1 MRSPLTIGNPVNG
14 QRWALYQGRLG
25 RHSSA
30 EAVDPLGVGR
40 ALTSGENAV
49 IKTIEGVIKMLS
61 IKLDEDQQ
69 GPTAPGSRDLIW
81 QARPKFNPPSAL
93 PLSAPSAS
101 MVPVKI
107 KARIAWSRIAW
118 SRIEP
123 PAPDAAGVSRPVA
136 RTVEHVCD
144 HRHSV
149 ITVASSY
156 LNEGW
161 LGAVAQAQRAIFYIG
176 ARFFGIE

>member
-1 MRSPLTIGNPVNG
+1 M
-14 QRWALYQGRLG
+14 
-25 RHSSA
+25 
-30 EAVDPLGVGR
+30 
-40 ALTSGENAV
+40 

-107 KARIAWSRIAW
+107 KARIAWSRI
-118 SRIEP
+118 EP

-136 RTVEHVCD
+136 RT
-144 HRHSV
+144 
-149 ITVASSY
+149 
-156 LNEGW
+156 
-161 LGAVAQAQRAIFYIG
+161 AVTRVRSQAQCNQSRII
-176 ARFFGIE
+176 ISE